1 MDASQGRSQTT
12 RGIWMSR
19 AKQLPILLMDIEGAD
34 GAERGEDQNFERKAA
49 LFALATSEVV
59 IFNLCESQV
68 NLYAGGN
75 MSMLRMVIQVNL
87 ELFQNQKG

>member
-1 MDASQGRSQTT
+1 MDATLGRNQTT

-19 AKQLPILLMDIEGAD
+19 AKQSPILVMDIEGSD

-49 LFALATSEVV
+49 LFALTTSEVI
-59 IFNLCESQV
+59 IFNLFESQV

-75 MSMLRMVIQVNL
+75 MNTLKAVIQVNL
-87 ELFQNQKG
+87 ELFQNQEG